1 MTTQNNRSLFLV
13 SALAAAGMLCGTGS
27 VHAATTWTQNFS
39 TCANGSLVASANN
52 FSAWDPCGTG
62 TTSDVKVG
70 AVATSGTT
78 TISAAVYSWG
88 SGGLGVVDSS
98 ENLSSTG
105 PHAVDSYRGIDALA
119 LNFQSSVSLSAFT
132 IGWNGTD
139 NTYNSYNDSDI
150 AVFAWT
156 GGASGPTSYNKST
169 AGWTAIGTYS
179 NVGSSNGT
187 AAGGSASIATTT
199 YSSYWLIS
207 ALGNNSTDGKID
219 AFKLLSVA
227 GVTAAPPPTNVPEP
241 GSLAL
246 LGLGAAGLLAARRQS
261 VARR

>member
-1 MTTQNNRSLFLV
+1 MTTQNNRSFRLLT
-13 SALAAAGMLCGTGS
+13 ALAAIGTLCGAGS
-27 VHAATTWTQNFS
+27 VHAATTWTQNFG
-39 TCANGSLVASANN
+39 TCTNGSVVATANN
-52 FSAWDPCGTG
+52 FSAWDPCGSG

-70 AVATSGTT
+70 AVATSGAT

-88 SGGLGVVDSS
+88 GGGLGVVNSG
-98 ENLSSTG
+98 ENPGSTG
-105 PHAVDSYRGIDALA
+105 PHAVDSYGGIDALA

-132 IGWNGTD
+132 LGWNGTD
-139 NTYNSYNDSDI
+139 DSYNGYNDSDV

-169 AGWTAIGTYS
+169 AGWTAIGTYY
-179 NVGSSNGT
+179 NVGASNGKT
-187 AAGGSASIATTT
+187 PGGSANVATNT

-207 ALGNNSTDGKID
+207 ALGNNTDGKID

-227 GVTAAPPPTNVPEP
+227 GVTATPPSTNVPEP

-246 LGLGAAGLLAARRQS
+246 LGLGAAGLLAARRQL

>member
-1 MTTQNNRSLFLV
+1 MTNPNNNRSLRL
-13 SALAAAGMLCGTGS
+13 LAAMAMLCGLGS

-39 TCANGSLVASANN
+39 TCADGSVVASANS
-52 FSAWDPCGTG
+52 FSAWDPCGSG

-70 AVATSGTT
+70 AVATNGST

-88 SGGLGVVDSS
+88 GSGLGVVSS
-98 ENLSSTG
+98 GENASSTG
-105 PHAVDSYRGIDALA
+105 PHAVDSYGGIDALA

-139 NTYNSYNDSDI
+139 NSYNGYNDSDV

-169 AGWTAIGTYS
+169 AGWTAIGTYY
-179 NVGSSNGT
+179 NVGASNGSN
-187 AAGGSASIATTT
+187 AGGSANIATST

-207 ALGNNSTDGKID
+207 ALGNNSADGKID

-227 GVTAAPPPTNVPEP
+227 GLTATPPSTNVPEP

-246 LGLGAAGLLAARRQS
+246 LGLGAAGLLAARRK
-261 VARR
+261 AMAGR

>member
-1 MTTQNNRSLFLV
+1 MTTQNNRSLRRFM
-13 SALAAAGMLCGTGS
+13 ALAAAGMLCGVGS
-27 VHAATTWTQNFS
+27 THAATTWTQNFS
-39 TCANGSLVASANN
+39 TCSSGSVVATAGS
-52 FSAWDPCGTG
+52 FSAWDPCGSG

-70 AVATSGTT
+70 AVATSGAT

-88 SGGLGVVDSS
+88 SGGLGVVNAGETASA
-98 ENLSSTG
+98 TG
-105 PHAVDSYRGIDALA
+105 PHAVDSYSGIDALA

-139 NTYNSYNDSDI
+139 DSYNGYNDSDI
-150 AVFAWT
+150 SVYAWT
-156 GGASGPTSYNKST
+156 GGGAGPTNYNKST
-169 AGWTAIGTYS
+169 AGWTAIGNYY

-187 AAGGSASIATTT
+187 TPGGSATVSTTT

-207 ALGNNSTDGKID
+207 ALGNNTADGKID

-227 GVTAAPPPTNVPEP
+227 GLAATPPSTSVPEP

-246 LGLGAAGLLAARRQS
+246 LGLGAAGLLAARRKS
-261 VARR
+261 LARR